1 MFFPLCTYFYLYNQ
15 LTRFSCVKDKLFVIT
30 KLQRFGDKWGISLQ
44 Y

>member
-1 MFFPLCTYFYLYNQ
+1 
-15 LTRFSCVKDKLFVIT
+15 VKDKLFVIT